1 MAHSKPLQTKHW
13 LALLAALFVM
23 VLIAHLAIITSAR
36 GQFSTIKST
45 KTEAFTTRMIEL
57 PTPTP
62 VVEAAVVEITPEV
75 VKTPKPAK
83 PKAKVAAA
91 PPVAQDAP
99 TLLPAPVPSIVAAP
113 PPVAEL
119 IQPSPLTTPIPA
131 PIPTAD
137 TTAAPLVVQVP
148 ATVASPASASG
159 ESGLP
164 PPAFVALNTG
174 RHTYKVIFTKNGVV
188 NQGDAE
194 MVWQQDGE
202 KYALNMLATY
212 TLLIKTFNVFEQNS
226 TGLVTSQGLQPLRF
240 SDKRLNRSE
249 VAAHFDYASEK
260 ITFSANKPEVPL
272 LAGAQDRI
280 SVIWQLAGLL
290 AAQPARHPPGSTLT
304 IQTVSASDA
313 EPWLFTVN
321 EPETLNLPT
330 GSHMALRLTRNP
342 RREFDQ
348 KIELWFATGLNH
360 LPARLRF
367 TETNGDYVDAVWQN
381 FQPLESSMN

>member
-1 MAHSKPLQTKHW
+1 VRPATK
-13 LALLAALFVM
+13 AL
-23 VLIAHLAIITSAR
+23 T
-36 GQFSTIKST
+36 
-45 KTEAFTTRMIEL
+45 
-57 PTPTP
+57 
-62 VVEAAVVEITPEV
+62 
-75 VKTPKPAK
+75 
-83 PKAKVAAA
+83 A

-99 TLLPAPVPSIVAAP
+99 ALLSAPTSKIVAATAP
-113 PPVAEL
+113 LAEL
-119 IQPSPLTTPIPA
+119 IQPAPTTPPVTLANPINPDNPVTPVATA
-131 PIPTAD
+131 P
-137 TTAAPLVVQVP
+137 
-148 ATVASPASASG
+148 PASVLG

-174 RHTYKVIFTKNGVV
+174 RHTYKVTFTKNGVV

-194 MVWQQDGE
+194 MVWQQDGK
-202 KYALNMLATY
+202 KYVLNMLATY

-226 TGLVTSQGLQPLRF
+226 SGMVTPQGLQPLRF

-260 ITFSANKPEVPL
+260 IVFSANKPEVML
-272 LAGAQDRI
+272 QAGAQDRI

-290 AAQPARHPPGSTLT
+290 AAQPSRYPPGSTLT
-304 IQTVSASDA
+304 IQTASASDA

-330 GSHMALRLTRNP
+330 GSHIALRLTRNP

-360 LPARLRF
+360 LPARFRF
-367 TETNGDYVDAVWQN
+367 TETNGDYVDAVWQSIKTLPN
-381 FQPLESSMN
+381 

>member
-1 MAHSKPLQTKHW
+1 MVTSKPLQTKHW
-13 LALLAALFVM
+13 LALLAILFVM

-36 GQFSTIKST
+36 DQFSNQKSEQIKTFST
-45 KTEAFTTRMIEL
+45 RTIEL
-57 PTPTP
+57 PAPTP
-62 VVEAAVVEITPEV
+62 VVEKIPEV
-75 VKTPKPAK
+75 VTSTKPVRPAT
-83 PKAKVAAA
+83 KALTA

-99 TLLPAPVPSIVAAP
+99 ALLSAPTSKIVAATAP
-113 PPVAEL
+113 LAEL
-119 IQPSPLTTPIPA
+119 IQPASTTPPVTLANPINPDNPVTPVATA
-131 PIPTAD
+131 P
-137 TTAAPLVVQVP
+137 
-148 ATVASPASASG
+148 PASVSG

-174 RHTYKVIFTKNGVV
+174 RHTYKVTFTKNGVV

-194 MVWQQDGE
+194 MVWQQDGK
-202 KYALNMLATY
+202 KYVLNMLATY

-226 TGLVTSQGLQPLRF
+226 SGMVTPQGLQPLRF

-260 ITFSANKPEVPL
+260 IVFSANKPEVML
-272 LAGAQDRI
+272 QAGAQDRI

-290 AAQPARHPPGSTLT
+290 AAQPSRYPPGSTLT
-304 IQTVSASDA
+304 IQTASASDA

-330 GSHMALRLTRNP
+330 GSHIALRLTRNP

-360 LPARLRF
+360 LPARFRF
-367 TETNGDYVDAVWQN
+367 TETNGDYVDAVWQSIKTLPN
-381 FQPLESSMN
+381 

>member
-1 MAHSKPLQTKHW
+1 MARSKPLQTKHW
-13 LALLAALFVM
+13 LVLLAILFVM
-23 VLIAHLAIITSAR
+23 VLIAHLSIITSAR

-45 KTEAFTTRMIEL
+45 QTEAFTTRMIEL

-62 VVEAAVVEITPEV
+62 VVEASVVEIAPKV
-75 VKTPKPAK
+75 VTTPKLAK
-83 PKAKVAAA
+83 PKAKVAAV
-91 PPVAQDAP
+91 PPVAQDAA

-119 IQPSPLTTPIPA
+119 IQSPPLTTPLLA

-137 TTAAPLVVQVP
+137 TTAAPPVAQVP
-148 ATVASPASASG
+148 ATVPSPASASG

-174 RHTYKVIFTKNGVV
+174 RHIYKVTFTKNGVV

-272 LAGAQDRI
+272 LTGAQDRI

-290 AAQPARHPPGSTLT
+290 AAQPTRYPPGSTLT

-313 EPWLFTVN
+313 EPWLFSVN
-321 EPETLNLPT
+321 EPETLNLRT

-348 KIELWFATGLNH
+348 KIELWFATGLNY
-360 LPARLRF
+360 LPARFRF
-367 TETNGDYVDAVWQN
+367 TETNGDYVDAVWQSIQTLPN
-381 FQPLESSMN
+381 